1 MNTNKLRRLS
11 SVALCALICISA
23 AISFSG
29 CENGKTQS
37 ATSDEVATTSQVPAS
52 TADEATAVGALESLG
67 IDASTLGI
75 EPNIL
80 HDTENPVGFQLEMPN
95 EGDTIAVV
103 HTTLGDFTMRF
114 FPEQAPKTVTNFIN
128 LAKEGKYNNTTF
140 HRVVRDFIVQGGH
153 CGNDENAPNGTSSY
167 GTEFE
172 DEFCD
177 KLFNVRGAV
186 SMANSA
192 QDTNGSQFFI
202 NQTSAEAYKN
212 NGGWAKLESNW
223 ENIKTQLL
231 NYKDSNL
238 LSAFIQKN
246 GNNCY
251 DTDIVPE
258 EVQSLYEANGGNP
271 YLDGAYNAVDRGHT
285 VFAQVID
292 GMDVVDKIA
301 VVKVD
306 DDDKPVENVV
316 IKSIDIT
323 TYSSQATQTTL
334 QNTGTTSAE

>member
-202 NQTSAEAYKN
+202 NQTSAEAYKS
-212 NGGWAKLESNW
+212 NGGWSRFEKMW
-223 ENIKTQLL
+223 ETVKTQLA

-258 EVQSLYEANGGNP
+258 EVQSLYETIGGNP

-285 VFAQVID
+285 VFAQIID

-323 TYSSQATQTTL
+323 TYSSQATQTTS
-334 QNTGTTSAE
+334 QSTGTTSAE

>member
-1 MNTNKLRRLS
+1 MNTNKFRKLS
-11 SVALCALICISA
+11 GVVLCALICISS

-29 CENGKTQS
+29 CENGKTQP
-37 ATSDEVATTSQVPAS
+37 ATSDEVATTLPLAAS

-67 IDASTLGI
+67 IDASALGI
-75 EPNIL
+75 EPNIFY
-80 HDTENPVGFQLEMPN
+80 DTENKVGFQLDMPN

-103 HTTLGDFTMRF
+103 HTSLGDFTMRF

-140 HRVVRDFIVQGGH
+140 HRVIRDFIVQGGH
-153 CGNDENAPNGTSSY
+153 CGNDENAPNGISSY

-177 KLFNVRGAV
+177 KLFNIRGAV

-192 QDTNGSQFFI
+192 QDENGSQFFV
-202 NQTSAEAYKN
+202 NQTSAEAFEN
-212 NGGWAKLESNW
+212 NGGWARFESLW
-223 ENIKTQLL
+223 DSVKTQLL
-231 NYKDSNL
+231 NYKDSDL

-251 DTDIVPE
+251 DTDIVSD
-258 EVQSLYEANGGNP
+258 EVRSLYEVNGGNP

-292 GMDVVDKIA
+292 GMDVIDKIA

-306 DDDKPVENVV
+306 DDNKPVENVV
-316 IKSIDIT
+316 IEAIDVT
-323 TYSSQATQTTL
+323 TYSSQKTQTVSS
-334 QNTGTTSAE
+334 GVSETSAE

>member
-1 MNTNKLRRLS
+1 MNTNNFRRALG
-11 SVALCALICISA
+11 VVLCALVGISS

-37 ATSDEVATTSQVPAS
+37 AVSDKIATTSVLPAS

-67 IDASTLGI
+67 IDAASLGI

-80 HDTENPVGFQLEMPN
+80 YDTENAVGFQLEMPN

-114 FPEQAPKTVTNFIN
+114 FPDQAPKAVTNFIN

-140 HRVVRDFIVQGGH
+140 HRVIRDFIVQGGH
-153 CGNDENAPNGTSSY
+153 CGNNENSPNGTSSY
-167 GTEFE
+167 GSEFE

-177 KLFNVRGAV
+177 KLFNIRGAV

-202 NQTSAEAYKN
+202 NQTSSEEFKSE
-212 NGGWAKLESNW
+212 GGWSKYESMW
-223 ENIKTQLL
+223 ETVKTQLS

-251 DTDIVPE
+251 DTDIVPV
-258 EVQSLYEANGGNP
+258 EVRTLYETYGGNA

-292 GMDVVDKIA
+292 GMDVIDAMA

-306 DDDKPVENVV
+306 KDNKPFENIV
-316 IKSIDIT
+316 IESIDIT
-323 TYSSQATQTTL
+323 TYSADSTTA
-334 QNTGTTSAE
+334 SE

>member
-37 ATSDEVATTSQVPAS
+37 ATSDEVATTSPVPAS
-52 TADEATAVGALESLG
+52 TADEATAVGVLESLG
-67 IDASTLGI
+67 IDASTIGI

-153 CGNDENAPNGTSSY
+153 CGNDENALNGTSSY

-212 NGGWAKLESNW
+212 NGGWSRFEKMW
-223 ENIKTQLL
+223 QTVKTQLA

-258 EVQSLYEANGGNP
+258 EVQSLYEVNGGNP

-285 VFAQVID
+285 VFAQIID

-301 VVKVD
+301 AVKVD

-323 TYSSQATQTTL
+323 TYSPQKAQTTS
-334 QNTGTTSAE
+334 QSTDTTSAE